1 MADAKVGVFR
11 REPIEFAE
19 EQLVEVIATG
29 ERFRFGRAEYS
40 ANWVYTVW
48 CTGETIWVHLIVG
61 NYGKLRRS
69 LNVR

>member
-1 MADAKVGVFR
+1 MTDAKVGVFR

-40 ANWVYTVW
+40 ANWIYTVW
-48 CTGETIWVHLIVG
+48 CYRG
-61 NYGKLRRS
+61 NHMGAFHSGQLRE
-69 LNVR
+69 VKKEFKC